1 MKKYTNVIIIL
12 LVVMTLYTIMV
23 VAVSKNENKNK
34 DKDKDS
40 QNNPTNPNNPNNP
53 NDPNQGGSDPK
64 EDNKSVSYI
73 IMSPN
78 TIISYSNGKW
88 SEKKNYDY
96 VNKQFDVYD
105 ETGKLGNYQLQKSND
120 KWHVKDASNNF
131 IDYTG
136 NLFAI
141 TGDYEYNNIDYLKED
156 LKESDEQNIRSYL
169 DSKGITYDYNEISK
183 TKIVIDINNDG
194 IREDLYAIT
203 NAFTDSPDLF
213 NKVFSVVF
221 VKSISNTASIYENIM
236 EIEKSYQSCVPYI
249 SNIIS
254 INNEKNVILGCTHFS
269 DNGTEH
275 IVYKILDNKYILQLK
290 TSINSI

>member
-141 TGDYEYNNIDYLKED
+141 TGDYEYNNVDYLKED
-156 LKESDEQNIRSYL
+156 LKLIGKL
-169 DSKGITYDYNEISK
+169 
-183 TKIVIDINNDG
+183 
-194 IREDLYAIT
+194 
-203 NAFTDSPDLF
+203 
-213 NKVFSVVF
+213 
-221 VKSISNTASIYENIM
+221 KSIEANFCFDGTDKKDGRYALSHRHASGHGRPARER
-236 EIEKSYQSCVPYI
+236 
-249 SNIIS
+249 
-254 INNEKNVILGCTHFS
+254 
-269 DNGTEH
+269 
-275 IVYKILDNKYILQLK
+275 
-290 TSINSI
+290 

>member
-1 MKKYTNVIIIL
+1 
-12 LVVMTLYTIMV
+12 
-23 VAVSKNENKNK
+23 
-34 DKDKDS
+34 
-40 QNNPTNPNNPNNP
+40 
-53 NDPNQGGSDPK
+53 
-64 EDNKSVSYI
+64 
-73 IMSPN
+73 MSPN

-131 IDYTG
+131 IDYAG

-194 IREDLYAIT
+194 IREDVYAIT

-221 VKSISNTASIYENIM
+221 VKSISNSTPIYENIM

-254 INNEKNVILGCTHFS
+254 VNNEKDIILGCTHFS